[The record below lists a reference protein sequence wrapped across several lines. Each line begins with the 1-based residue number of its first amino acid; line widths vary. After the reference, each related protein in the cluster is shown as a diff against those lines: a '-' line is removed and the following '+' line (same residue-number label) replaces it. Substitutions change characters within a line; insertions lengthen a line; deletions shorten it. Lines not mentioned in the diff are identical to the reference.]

1 MEEKPHGGRESAMVI
16 RIAALTLL
24 LLQNHGAVAG
34 TMSRDNAERAVVRE
48 SIEITTN
55 GAWSADISEDER
67 ADACSVVILRQA
79 DVGAFFKRASRVTE
93 RAYSH
98 DLDAANCYAEGR
110 ARLANGGVVKWK
122 IDQARRGFVSMPN
135 GRTIYLYCPRCQTD
149 WFAPN

>member
-1 MEEKPHGGRESAMVI
+1 MEKPHGGRESAMVI

-34 TMSRDNAERAVVRE
+34 TMSPDNAERAVVRE
-48 SIEITTN
+48 SIEITRN
-55 GAWSADISEDER
+55 GAWSADISGDER
-67 ADACSVVILRQA
+67 ADACSAFILRQA

-98 DLDAANCYAEGR
+98 DLDSANCYAEGR

>member
-1 MEEKPHGGRESAMVI
+1 MEKPHGGRESAMVI

-34 TMSRDNAERAVVRE
+34 TMSRDKAERAVVRE

-67 ADACSVVILRQA
+67 ADACSAVILRQA

-98 DLDAANCYAEGR
+98 DLDSANCYAEGKSSSGEWWR
-110 ARLANGGVVKWK
+110 GEMEDRSGKARLRF
-122 IDQARRGFVSMPN
+122 DARRSNDLSVLSEVPN
-135 GRTIYLYCPRCQTD
+135 
-149 WFAPN
+149 